1 MSDVI
6 EAMRARRRTAQV
18 ERDAIQPLLD
28 EAFDYAIPYRRSTR
42 RTGKGEK
49 RVDRVFDQTAVVS
62 AFRFA
67 GKLQQDLVPTGQEF
81 YTLEPGPIGKRITA
95 QDGSTDNLT
104 QQLSDIGE
112 TTHALFDDGEWD
124 QAFLEMAL
132 DLSAGT
138 GAMLILEG
146 DDRRP
151 ARFISVAIDEVLLE
165 GGPYNDITGIFWS
178 RKWSLRSVME
188 TWPDAR
194 LGPELSQLLKS
205 KPETEIEVNQDTVWD
220 PKARRW
226 ILTVWTDKAKEPI
239 HESKTVACP
248 WLTPRYFRVPGE
260 TYGRGPVMLAM
271 PTIKTLNTAQ
281 RLTLQAAAIAM
292 MGIYTAVDDGVFNP
306 DLAAV
311 EPGIFWKVARNGG
324 TLGPSVQR
332 LQDPRL
338 DLSNIVLNELRM
350 GVQAAMMDQSL
361 PADGAAV
368 RSATEIL
375 ERVKRLASDHLGA
388 FGRLVREIIVPA
400 VQRVME
406 IAANKM
412 LIQNAPPIDQL
423 LVKIRVTSPIAA
435 AREAERVQKII
446 QWLEMIIALLQD
458 NAGRVG
464 HIENALL
471 QVGRAMGVPEELLV
485 TETQREKMDQD
496 DATAAAAAAVV
507 GAADGGMPA

>member
-1 MSDVI
+1 MASVV
-6 EAMRARRRTAQV
+6 EAMKARRSAAQV
-18 ERDAIQPLLD
+18 ERNAIQPLLD

-42 RTGKGEK
+42 QSGKGEK

-81 YTLEPGPIGKRITA
+81 FKLEPGPLGKKITD
-95 QDGSTDNLT
+95 QDGSGDELRK
-104 QQLSDIGE
+104 QLADIGE
-112 TTHALFDDGEWD
+112 TVQALFDDGEWD

-138 GAMLILEG
+138 GSMLILEG

-165 GGPYNDITGIFWS
+165 SGPYNDITGIFWS
-178 RKWSLRSVME
+178 RKWTLRSLKE
-188 TWPDAR
+188 TWPKGV
-194 LGPELSQLLKS
+194 LGVELEEAYRS

-220 PKARRW
+220 PKERRW
-226 ILTVWTDKAKEPI
+226 ILTVWTEKTKLPI
-239 HESKTVACP
+239 HQVKSHACP

-281 RLTLQAAAIAM
+281 RLTLQAAAIAL

-338 DLSNIVLNELRM
+338 DLTNIVLNELRM

-400 VQRVME
+400 VQRAME

-446 QWLEMIIALLQD
+446 QWLEMVLAILQDGASRVAHVEKALL
-458 NAGRVG
+458 
-464 HIENALL
+464 HI
-471 QVGRAMGVPEELLV
+471 GRAMGIPEDFLV
-485 TETQREKMDQD
+485 TDAQREKI
-496 DATAAAAAAVV
+496 DADNQAAAAAAALA
-507 GAADGGMPA
+507 GAAGGEMPA